1 MFLSSR
7 SRLMLAA
14 LIFALGWA
22 SGAAVHRLGLFFLA
36 AVCFAVGS
44 AALSYLVWEY
54 HRAWRLRPLG
64 PDPKASLRLRNWP
77 GISLNGLTVR
87 PEYITVWRAPL
98 FFCCGKVQI
107 FSSHPAILC
116 PTSAIAPRCNATR
129 SQTVSVIA
137 QVLLILCTT

>member
-7 SRLMLAA
+7 SRIMLVA

-44 AALSYLVWEY
+44 VALSYLVWEY

-64 PDPKASLRLRNWP
+64 PDPKGSLRLRNWP

-87 PEYITVWRAPL
+87 PEYITAGATLL
-98 FFCCGKVQI
+98 FCMLGMYRYSQVSPQ
-107 FSSHPAILC
+107 SSASLPQSPPAVML
-116 PTSAIAPRCNATR
+116 PEARPF
-129 SQTVSVIA
+129 Q
-137 QVLLILCTT
+137 